1 MSAVI
6 PYKAT
11 ALRDEIASKLTVR
24 LSASAP
30 AIVKSFSANQEP
42 QLAIGALTSD
52 SDSILLRLTVPAS
65 PFTDVLG
72 LTQNVWAP
80 MIAQVAVEAGATSAT
95 WLTRL
100 SLLVELMAGGVQVQF
115 YERTH
120 GTGVAFTDI
129 TSGNLKATIDV
140 QPQYPLM
147 GQ

>member
-1 MSAVI
+1 MAAVI

-11 ALRDEIASKLTVR
+11 ALRDELASKLAVR

-30 AIVKSFSANQEP
+30 TIAKSFSANQEP
-42 QLAIGALTSD
+42 QLSIGALTSD
-52 SDSILLRLTVPAS
+52 SDSVLIQLTVPAS

-80 MIAQVAVEAGATSAT
+80 MIAQVVVEAAATSAT

-100 SLLVELMAGGVQVQF
+100 SVLVELMAGGMQVKF

-120 GTGVAFTDI
+120 GTGILFTDI
-129 TSGNLKATIDV
+129 AAGNLKATIDV